1 MVPTRPGRPL
11 MYALV
16 SLQGLPNW
24 VIRGGLASCAIARP
38 QAGQPSP
45 PGSSPSLT
53 QSGAVRRAGV
63 PIVVADL
70 GLSDADRAMLLAAW
84 FPGYLCSQIPGA
96 ALIQGI
102 GPKIVM
108 GLNTAGVC
116 GFFMLLPWLAR
127 LGRSTAG
134 SVRIMA
140 ACLTVCGFCQV
151 FPLPTLDSS
160 PAPGV
165 SARCPPLTVLLRK
178 QGPLIP
184 GQQVMRRN
192 WLPKPGSPERPIHLK
207 FISLGGQFS
216 GLLASVVTP
225 IIATRLGWRAV
236 NRIMGG
242 GGLCLA
248 ALWFAK
254 AASAPLHFKPRPG
267 SAQPPPPTAA
277 SDRAPAPA
285 PAPKPPTSKGGK
297 VSLAFLRDPAVLAT
311 LWCKMASGNMNY
323 TMTSYTPTIFMEVL
337 GCDPVQVASYLV
349 WQT

>member
-1 MVPTRPGRPL
+1 M
-11 MYALV
+11 
-16 SLQGLPNW
+16 
-24 VIRGGLASCAIARP
+24 
-38 QAGQPSP
+38 
-45 PGSSPSLT
+45 
-53 QSGAVRRAGV
+53 
-63 PIVVADL
+63 
-70 GLSDADRAMLLAAW
+70 
-84 FPGYLCSQIPGA
+84 
-96 ALIQGI
+96 
-102 GPKIVM
+102 
-108 GLNTAGVC
+108 
-116 GFFMLLPWLAR
+116 
-127 LGRSTAG
+127 
-134 SVRIMA
+134 
-140 ACLTVCGFCQV
+140 
-151 FPLPTLDSS
+151 
-160 PAPGV
+160 
-165 SARCPPLTVLLRK
+165 LLRK

-277 SDRAPAPA
+277 SDGAAAPPAPA
-285 PAPKPPTSKGGK
+285 PAPKPPPSKGGK

-337 GCDPVQVASYLV
+337 GCDPVQVASYLI